1 MRQFTAICWQYTW
14 QYLASFVAAS
24 GACMAVLGSYRLT
37 FASMNLQAPE
47 RIENY
52 IAGGLQAPLNG
63 QYVDNVNPAT
73 GAVYGQIPDS
83 DGSDIEEAVGAA
95 KAAFPSWST
104 TPAEERFKVLNRI
117 AELIDQNLDALAL
130 AESNDNG
137 KPLWLSK
144 KVDIPRASS
153 NFRFFATGI
162 MHMSTESHSMEDKA
176 INYTLRQPIGVV
188 GCISPWNLPLY
199 LFTWK
204 IAPALAAG
212 NCVIAKPSEVTPM
225 TGYLLSLICQEAGL
239 PAGVLNIVHGGGSK
253 CGAAIVAHPEIKAIS
268 FTGSTRAGKD
278 IAATAAPMFKKLSL
292 ELGGKNPNI
301 IFADCDWD
309 KMMRTTLQSSFANQ
323 GQICLCG
330 SRVLVEESVYEKF
343 KEEFVARA
351 KKLTVGDPLDEN
363 SRQGA
368 VVSKVHF
375 DKVMSCIELAKQE
388 GGTLLLG
395 GNAVQ
400 PEGRCKDGYFIEPT
414 IFEGLGAACRTNM
427 EEIFGPVVTLQ
438 SFKTEEEALMLANTS
453 DYGLS
458 ATIWT
463 QDVTRAN
470 RVAAKVHSGIIWVNC
485 WLLRDLRTPFGG
497 FKNSGVGR
505 EGGWDAL
512 RFFTEPKNVCIEL

>member
-1 MRQFTAICWQYTW
+1 ME
-14 QYLASFVAAS
+14 L
-24 GACMAVLGSYRLT
+24 
-37 FASMNLQAPE
+37 NAPS
-47 RIENY
+47 RIANY
-52 IAGGLQAPLNG
+52 IGGTLQGPLNG
-63 QYVDNVNPAT
+63 KYIDNTNPAT
-73 GAVYGQIPDS
+73 GEVYSQIPDS
-83 DGSDIEEAVGAA
+83 DKKDVDEAVGAA
-95 KAAFPSWST
+95 KAAFALWST

-117 AELIDQNLDALAL
+117 AQLIDDNLDALAL
-130 AESNDNG
+130 AETNDNG

-162 MHMSTESHSMEDKA
+162 MHFSTDSHSMEDKA
-176 INYTLRQPIGVV
+176 INYTIRQPIGVV

-212 NCVIAKPSEVTPM
+212 NCVVAKPSEVTPM
-225 TGYLLSLICQEAGL
+225 TAYLLSHICIEAGL
-239 PAGVLNIVHGGGSK
+239 PAGVLNIIHGTGPD
-253 CGAAIVAHPEIKAIS
+253 CGAAITAHPDIKAIS
-268 FTGSTRAGKD
+268 FTGSTRAGRE
-278 IAATAAPMFKKLSL
+278 IASIAAPMFKKVSL

-309 KMMRTTLQSSFANQ
+309 KMMRTTIQSSFSNQ

-330 SRVLVEESVYEKF
+330 SRVLVEESIYEKF
-343 KEEFVARA
+343 KTEFIARV
-351 KKLTVGDPLDEN
+351 KKLTVGDPLDD
-363 SRQGA
+363 SSKQGA
-368 VVSKVHF
+368 VVSKMHF
-375 DKVMSCIELAKQE
+375 DKVLSCIDLAKQE
-388 GGTLLLG
+388 GGTILSG
-395 GNAVQ
+395 GNVVKLA
-400 PEGRCKDGYFIEPT
+400 GRCENGLFIEPT
-414 IFEGLGAACRTNM
+414 VIEGLGPNCRTNM

-438 SFKTEEEALMLANTS
+438 SFKTEDEALQLANAS

-463 QDVTRAN
+463 QDVSRAN

-505 EGGWDAL
+505 EGGWEAL

>member
-1 MRQFTAICWQYTW
+1 
-14 QYLASFVAAS
+14 
-24 GACMAVLGSYRLT
+24 
-37 FASMNLQAPE
+37 MNLEAPKQ
-47 RIENY
+47 IANY
-52 IAGGLQAPLNG
+52 IAGDLQAPLNG
-63 QYVDNVNPAT
+63 KYIDNVNPAT
-73 GAVYGQIPDS
+73 GAVYSQIPDS
-83 DGSDIEEAVGAA
+83 DAKDVEEAVGAA
-95 KAAFPSWST
+95 KAAFPEWST
-104 TPAEERFKVLNRI
+104 TPAEERFKILNRI
-117 AELIDQNLDALAL
+117 AELIDENLDALAL
-130 AESNDNG
+130 AETNDNG
-137 KPLWLSK
+137 KPLWLSR

-153 NFRFFATGI
+153 NFRFFATGL
-162 MHMSTESHSMEDKA
+162 MHFATESHNMENGT

-212 NCVIAKPSEVTPM
+212 NCVVAKPSEVTPM
-225 TGYLLSLICQEAGL
+225 TAYLLSVICREAGL
-239 PAGVLNIVHGGGSK
+239 PAGVLNILHGAGPNCGS
-253 CGAAIVAHPEIKAIS
+253 AIVAHPDIKAIS

-278 IAATAAPMFKKLSL
+278 IAATAAPMFKKISL

-330 SRVLVEESVYEKF
+330 SRILVEESIYEKF
-343 KEEFVARA
+343 KAEFIERAR
-351 KKLTVGDPLDEN
+351 KLTVGDPLEDS

-368 VVSKVHF
+368 VVSKMHF
-375 DKVMSCIELAKQE
+375 DKVMSCIELAKEE
-388 GGTLLLG
+388 GGTILLG
-395 GNAVQ
+395 GNAIKGT
-400 PEGRCKDGYFIEPT
+400 GRCANGYFIEPT
-414 IFEGLGAACRTNM
+414 IIEGLGPHCRTNM
-427 EEIFGPVVTLQ
+427 EEIFGPVVTIQ
-438 SFKTEEEALMLANTS
+438 SFKTEDEALQLANIS
-453 DYGLS
+453 DYGLA

-463 QDVTRAN
+463 QDVSRAN

-512 RFFTEPKNVCIEL
+512 KFFTDVKNVCIDL

>member
-1 MRQFTAICWQYTW
+1 
-14 QYLASFVAAS
+14 
-24 GACMAVLGSYRLT
+24 
-37 FASMNLQAPE
+37 MNLNAPAQ
-47 RIENY
+47 IANY
-52 IAGGLQAPLNG
+52 IGGALVAPVAGRYIP
-63 QYVDNVNPAT
+63 NVNPAT
-73 GAVYGQIPDS
+73 GEAYSQTPDS
-83 DGSDIEEAVGAA
+83 DVQDVEAAVAA
-95 KAAFPSWST
+95 ARAAFPTWSV
-104 TPAEERFKVLNRI
+104 TPAEERFRILNRI
-117 AELIDQNLDALAL
+117 AELIDQNLEALAL
-130 AESNDNG
+130 AETNDNG

-162 MHMSTESHSMEDKA
+162 MHFSTDSHNMEDKA
-176 INYTLRQPIGVV
+176 INYTLRQPVGIV

-212 NCVIAKPSEVTPM
+212 NCVVAKPSEVTPM
-225 TGYLLSLICQEAGL
+225 TGYLLSIICQEAGL
-239 PAGVLNIVHGGGSK
+239 PAGVLNILHGTGPGCGS
-253 CGAAIVAHPEIKAIS
+253 AIVAHPAIKAIS
-268 FTGSTRAGKD
+268 FTGSTRAGRD
-278 IAATAAPMFKKLSL
+278 IAATAAPMFKKISL

-309 KMMRTTLQSSFANQ
+309 KMMRTTIQSSFSNQ

-330 SRVLVEESVYEKF
+330 SRILVEESIYEKF
-343 KEEFVARA
+343 KEEFISRV

-363 SRQGA
+363 SKQGA
-368 VVSKVHF
+368 VVSNMHF
-375 DKVMSCIELAKQE
+375 DKVRGCIDLAVQE
-388 GGTLLLG
+388 GGKILTG
-395 GNAVQ
+395 GNVVKLS
-400 PEGRCKDGYFIEPT
+400 GRCENGLFIEPT
-414 IFEGLGAACRTNM
+414 VIEGLGANCRTNM

-438 SFKTEEEALMLANTS
+438 SFKTEDEALQLANTS

-463 QDVTRAN
+463 QDISRAN
-470 RVAAKVHSGIIWVNC
+470 RVAAKVGSGIIWVNC

-505 EGGWDAL
+505 EGGWEAL